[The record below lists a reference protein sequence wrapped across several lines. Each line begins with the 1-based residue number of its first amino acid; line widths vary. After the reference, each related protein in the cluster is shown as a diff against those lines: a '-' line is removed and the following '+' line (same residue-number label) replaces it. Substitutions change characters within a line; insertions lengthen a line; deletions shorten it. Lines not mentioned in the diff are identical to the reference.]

1 MLEELFKDVYEK
13 FKLNFYKSIFK
24 GFEEREAN
32 LTPTEILCVE
42 VINALEMPTIKELTE
57 FMETSQSNMAYR
69 VANLISKGYIKDSI

>member
-32 LTPTEILCVE
+32 LTPTEIL
-42 VINALEMPTIKELTE
+42 L
-57 FMETSQSNMAYR
+57 S
-69 VANLISKGYIKDSI
+69 LIHI